1 MEQVDHPYGWKSKS
15 VNIDGDGVHAF
26 FGIKLRFFKILNVD
40 MQDIKIA
47 AINLL
52 TFTVSF
58 SNVEQW
64 LKIALLVVS
73 IAYTVLKIFKLKN
86 PNEADK

>member
-1 MEQVDHPYGWKSKS
+1 
-15 VNIDGDGVHAF
+15 
-26 FGIKLRFFKILNVD
+26 
-40 MQDIKIA
+40 MQDIKIG

-58 SNVEQW
+58 SSIEQW

-73 IAYTVLKIFKLKN
+73 IGYTVMKIIEMRTNKK
-86 PNEADK
+86 

>member
-1 MEQVDHPYGWKSKS
+1 
-15 VNIDGDGVHAF
+15 
-26 FGIKLRFFKILNVD
+26 
-40 MQDIKIA
+40 MQDIKIG

-73 IAYTVLKIFKLKN
+73 IAYTVLKIFKLKE
-86 PNEADK
+86 PNEADKEL

>member
-1 MEQVDHPYGWKSKS
+1 
-15 VNIDGDGVHAF
+15 
-26 FGIKLRFFKILNVD
+26 
-40 MQDIKIA
+40 MQDIKIG

-58 SNVEQW
+58 TSIEQW

-73 IAYTVLKIFKLKN
+73 IGYTVMKIIEMKTNK
-86 PNEADK
+86 K

>member
-1 MEQVDHPYGWKSKS
+1 
-15 VNIDGDGVHAF
+15 
-26 FGIKLRFFKILNVD
+26 VD

-64 LKIALLVVS
+64 LKLTLLIVS
-73 IAYTVLKIFKLKN
+73 IVYTIQKIVELKN
-86 PNEADK
+86 KKKDE

>member
-1 MEQVDHPYGWKSKS
+1 
-15 VNIDGDGVHAF
+15 
-26 FGIKLRFFKILNVD
+26 
-40 MQDIKIA
+40 MQDVKIG

-58 SNVEQW
+58 SSIEQW

-73 IAYTVLKIFKLKN
+73 IGYTVMKIIEMKTNK
-86 PNEADK
+86 K

>member
-1 MEQVDHPYGWKSKS
+1 
-15 VNIDGDGVHAF
+15 
-26 FGIKLRFFKILNVD
+26 
-40 MQDIKIA
+40 MQDIKIG

-86 PNEADK
+86 PNEADKNFSKSEFDCSLRM

>member
-1 MEQVDHPYGWKSKS
+1 
-15 VNIDGDGVHAF
+15 
-26 FGIKLRFFKILNVD
+26 
-40 MQDIKIA
+40 MQDIKIG

-58 SNVEQW
+58 SNIEQW

-73 IAYTVLKIFKLKN
+73 IAYTVLKIFKMSNKN
-86 PNEADK
+86 ENNKEL

>member
-1 MEQVDHPYGWKSKS
+1 
-15 VNIDGDGVHAF
+15 
-26 FGIKLRFFKILNVD
+26 

-47 AINLL
+47 LINFL

-64 LKIALLVVS
+64 LKLTLLTVS
-73 IAYTVLKIFKLKN
+73 IIYTVQKIIEMKN
-86 PNEADK
+86 KRKKNE

>member
-1 MEQVDHPYGWKSKS
+1 
-15 VNIDGDGVHAF
+15 
-26 FGIKLRFFKILNVD
+26 
-40 MQDIKIA
+40 MQDIKIG

-58 SNVEQW
+58 SSIEQW

-73 IAYTVLKIFKLKN
+73 IGYTVMKIIEMKKN
-86 PNEADK
+86 K

>member
-1 MEQVDHPYGWKSKS
+1 
-15 VNIDGDGVHAF
+15 
-26 FGIKLRFFKILNVD
+26 
-40 MQDIKIA
+40 MQDVKIG

-58 SNVEQW
+58 SSIEQW

-73 IAYTVLKIFKLKN
+73 IGYTVMKIIEMKKN
-86 PNEADK
+86 K

>member
-1 MEQVDHPYGWKSKS
+1 
-15 VNIDGDGVHAF
+15 
-26 FGIKLRFFKILNVD
+26 
-40 MQDIKIA
+40 MQDIKIG

-73 IAYTVLKIFKLKN
+73 IVYTVLNGSLKYRLIAVQIATLITN
-86 PNEADK
+86 YD